1 MTTTLTRPNSSL
13 LKLSWPI
20 LLELL
25 LQILVGNVDQ
35 LMISHYSQPAVAA
48 IGNAN
53 QIINIVIILLTVTS
67 TANTIL
73 LSQYLGAR
81 NNLKIAEICTVSLV
95 LNALFSLITS
105 VVLLLF
111 GKTLLQWLQ
120 VPVDILEEA
129 SLYLKIVGG
138 GIILQ
143 GIYFSLVSSFRGF
156 SYIKMTLVVSI
167 IMNIF
172 HVGSNYVLIFGMGAI
187 PALGVLGVSISTNLS
202 KFLGLVILLVLFFRY
217 LKIELSW
224 RYLKPFPWDSA
235 KKILSIA
242 VPSGAETLSYQ
253 LSQTF
258 IMKIVNV
265 FGLIVINTKI
275 YVYIM
280 AMFCYSYALAISAAM
295 QIVMGYLIGE
305 KNFGQVST
313 TVWKAIGIATLITG
327 LITTTLYFN
336 SDIVFRIFT
345 DNEEILK
352 LGQQIFFIEIFLEI
366 GRAVN
371 IVMVRALQ
379 AAGDIKTPV
388 TVGIGGMWFIAV
400 LGAYILGIV
409 LNFGLVGVW
418 IAMALDEIIRALIF
432 IYRWQ
437 SGRWQQKILI
447 N

>member
-95 LNALFSLITS
+95 LNALFSLMTS

-295 QIVMGYLIGE
+295 QIVMGYFFGE
-305 KNFGQVST
+305 
-313 TVWKAIGIATLITG
+313 
-327 LITTTLYFN
+327 
-336 SDIVFRIFT
+336 
-345 DNEEILK
+345 
-352 LGQQIFFIEIFLEI
+352 
-366 GRAVN
+366 
-371 IVMVRALQ
+371 
-379 AAGDIKTPV
+379 
-388 TVGIGGMWFIAV
+388 
-400 LGAYILGIV
+400 
-409 LNFGLVGVW
+409 
-418 IAMALDEIIRALIF
+418 
-432 IYRWQ
+432 
-437 SGRWQQKILI
+437 
-447 N
+447 

>member
-95 LNALFSLITS
+95 LNALFSLMTS

-280 AMFCYSYALAISAAM
+280 AMFCYSYISSNANC
-295 QIVMGYLIGE
+295 Y
-305 KNFGQVST
+305 
-313 TVWKAIGIATLITG
+313 G
-327 LITTTLYFN
+327 LFN
-336 SDIVFRIFT
+336 
-345 DNEEILK
+345 
-352 LGQQIFFIEIFLEI
+352 
-366 GRAVN
+366 
-371 IVMVRALQ
+371 
-379 AAGDIKTPV
+379 
-388 TVGIGGMWFIAV
+388 W
-400 LGAYILGIV
+400 
-409 LNFGLVGVW
+409 
-418 IAMALDEIIRALIF
+418 
-432 IYRWQ
+432 
-437 SGRWQQKILI
+437 
-447 N
+447 

>member
-1 MTTTLTRPNSSL
+1 
-13 LKLSWPI
+13 
-20 LLELL
+20 
-25 LQILVGNVDQ
+25 
-35 LMISHYSQPAVAA
+35 MISHYSQPAVAA

-95 LNALFSLITS
+95 LNALFSLMTS

-217 LKIELSW
+217 LKILFLPNFKD
-224 RYLKPFPWDSA
+224 LKCF
-235 KKILSIA
+235 L
-242 VPSGAETLSYQ
+242 
-253 LSQTF
+253 
-258 IMKIVNV
+258 M
-265 FGLIVINTKI
+265 TKNC
-275 YVYIM
+275 
-280 AMFCYSYALAISAAM
+280 A
-295 QIVMGYLIGE
+295 Q
-305 KNFGQVST
+305 
-313 TVWKAIGIATLITG
+313 
-327 LITTTLYFN
+327 
-336 SDIVFRIFT
+336 
-345 DNEEILK
+345 
-352 LGQQIFFIEIFLEI
+352 
-366 GRAVN
+366 
-371 IVMVRALQ
+371 
-379 AAGDIKTPV
+379 P
-388 TVGIGGMWFIAV
+388 
-400 LGAYILGIV
+400 
-409 LNFGLVGVW
+409 
-418 IAMALDEIIRALIF
+418 
-432 IYRWQ
+432 
-437 SGRWQQKILI
+437 
-447 N
+447 

>member
-1 MTTTLTRPNSSL
+1 M
-13 LKLSWPI
+13 
-20 LLELL
+20 
-25 LQILVGNVDQ
+25 
-35 LMISHYSQPAVAA
+35 
-48 IGNAN
+48 
-53 QIINIVIILLTVTS
+53 
-67 TANTIL
+67 
-73 LSQYLGAR
+73 
-81 NNLKIAEICTVSLV
+81 
-95 LNALFSLITS
+95 
-105 VVLLLF
+105 
-111 GKTLLQWLQ
+111 
-120 VPVDILEEA
+120 
-129 SLYLKIVGG
+129 
-138 GIILQ
+138 
-143 GIYFSLVSSFRGF
+143 
-156 SYIKMTLVVSI
+156 
-167 IMNIF
+167 
-172 HVGSNYVLIFGMGAI
+172 
-187 PALGVLGVSISTNLS
+187 
-202 KFLGLVILLVLFFRY
+202 
-217 LKIELSW
+217 
-224 RYLKPFPWDSA
+224 
-235 KKILSIA
+235 
-242 VPSGAETLSYQ
+242 PSGAETLSYQ

-313 TVWKAIGIATLITG
+313 TVWKAVSIATLITG

-366 GRAVN
+366 GRAAN

-400 LGAYILGIV
+400 FGAYILGIV

>member
-95 LNALFSLITS
+95 LNALFSLMTS

-280 AMFCYSYALAISAAM
+280 AMFCYSYALAI
-295 QIVMGYLIGE
+295 
-305 KNFGQVST
+305 
-313 TVWKAIGIATLITG
+313 
-327 LITTTLYFN
+327 
-336 SDIVFRIFT
+336 
-345 DNEEILK
+345 
-352 LGQQIFFIEIFLEI
+352 
-366 GRAVN
+366 
-371 IVMVRALQ
+371 
-379 AAGDIKTPV
+379 
-388 TVGIGGMWFIAV
+388 
-400 LGAYILGIV
+400 
-409 LNFGLVGVW
+409 
-418 IAMALDEIIRALIF
+418 
-432 IYRWQ
+432 
-437 SGRWQQKILI
+437 
-447 N
+447 